1 MVVAEDAWS
10 PRLPP
15 RAGRHPGPQGTER
28 LWAAQASRTCIC
40 RAPAACRAPCKAL
53 DQHCLPEYSRR
64 AWGGGY
70 DPDISEKEP
79 RLSEVKEPLRGVQPL
94 TDHTGVL
101 S

>member
-64 AWGGGY
+64 AWGG
-70 DPDISEKEP
+70 DVTPTFQ
-79 RLSEVKEPLRGVQPL
+79 RRNRGSAKL
-94 TDHTGVL
+94 KSRSGVR
-101 S
+101 SC